1 MMEFESPVLKQIL
14 FSEALKTPNWRRY
27 YPYITNA
34 GILTTE
40 DLVETSDEILDGL
53 KEKIPPIPL
62 ERVKTLKKNL
72 VKIKLQ
78 RQNSFSTPLSENEFF
93 DRFQFVPQFTCDQY
107 LTDISMNNIQS
118 EIEKA
123 TNTVLSTDYNGLT
136 KHQAIFIALYCQE
149 SSSPNNSFYYLINQ
163 FLRERKEQ
171 LICIRSA
178 LYLLESG
185 LRRLPL
191 IEDVTWRGMNIAPD
205 LNKFIVGKTVC
216 FTSLCSTSLHKDQ
229 TLQFME
235 VPPKSGILKKTL
247 FKLNMS
253 NGVSIQKW
261 SCWKREAEVVA
272 LFSSCWNVLKVEQDH
287 EEFFD
292 SIGPYH
298 CDYYIELHQLDN
310 EPLFRSNIVLTG
322 LHLLSKIQYE
332 KPENLKQ
339 NLLIFFI
346 NYPMQLHKKF

>member
-1 MMEFESPVLKQIL
+1 MESESAVFKQIL

-27 YPYITNA
+27 YPCIINS

-40 DLVETSDEILDGL
+40 DLVETPDEILNNL
-53 KEKIPPIPL
+53 KENIPPIPL
-62 ERVKTLKKNL
+62 ERVKTLKQNL

-78 RQNSFSTPLSENEFF
+78 RQNSFTSPLNENEFF

-136 KHQAIFIALYCQE
+136 KHQAIFISLYCQE
-149 SSSPNNSFYYLINQ
+149 SSCQNDSFYYLINQ

-185 LRRLPL
+185 LRSLPP
-191 IEDVTWRGMNIAPD
+191 IEDITWRGMNTAPD

-216 FTSLCSTSLHKDQ
+216 FTGLCSTSTDKDQ

-235 VPPKSGILKKTL
+235 VPSKSGILKKTL
-247 FKLNMS
+247 FKLYMS
-253 NGVSIQKW
+253 SGVSIQKW
-261 SCWKREAEVVA
+261 SYLKREAEVVA
-272 LFSSCWNVLKVEQDH
+272 LFSSRWNVLKVEQDH
-287 EEFFD
+287 KEFF
-292 SIGPYH
+292 I
-298 CDYYIELHQLDN
+298 
-310 EPLFRSNIVLTG
+310 
-322 LHLLSKIQYE
+322 
-332 KPENLKQ
+332 
-339 NLLIFFI
+339 
-346 NYPMQLHKKF
+346 